1 MGSEPVAGVDPSA
14 SIVDVLIIGGGL
26 AGVCAATAAV
36 RQGFSV
42 TLVSAQDRHPPDFR
56 GEKLGEHELRL
67 FEKVGVGVAA
77 YRQMEAFDGVW
88 THRFGHL
95 VDKLDTREYSS
106 DYSDLVNALRDAMP
120 TQIDQIVARVAAVT
134 TSEDVQTV
142 TLGDGRT
149 LRGRLLVVAT
159 GLGDSVRRM
168 VGVEREIVRPMHSL
182 CCGFDLVEPPSAYPF
197 ISLVWSDERID
208 RTVSYLSLFP
218 MGGKVRGNL
227 FIYRRPDEAWTRD
240 FRADPTS
247 VLHRTFPLFER
258 RFGTWTVDGP
268 AIARPVDLV
277 QVRKHEQP
285 GLVLIGDAFSVVCPS
300 TGTGVGKVL
309 IDVDRLC
316 NHYLPQWLAT
326 AGMGLEKI
334 AAFYADPV
342 KTAFENRAWSRSQTS
357 RDIKLAP
364 GLYWNLRRLR
374 SATLG
379 RARLELSA
387 ATHRAATLMSTFGL

>member
-120 TQIDQIVARVAAVT
+120 LQIDQVVARVAALT
-134 TSEDVQTV
+134 TSEVVQMV

-218 MGGKVRGNL
+218 MGGKVCTAHSHSSSGASERGPSMGRPL
-227 FIYRRPDEAWTRD
+227 PALSISSRSASTSSRVWSSSATPSAWSARRPAPE
-240 FRADPTS
+240 S
-247 VLHRTFPLFER
+247 VR
-258 RFGTWTVDGP
+258 
-268 AIARPVDLV
+268 
-277 QVRKHEQP
+277 
-285 GLVLIGDAFSVVCPS
+285 C
-300 TGTGVGKVL
+300 
-309 IDVDRLC
+309 
-316 NHYLPQWLAT
+316 
-326 AGMGLEKI
+326 
-334 AAFYADPV
+334 
-342 KTAFENRAWSRSQTS
+342 
-357 RDIKLAP
+357 
-364 GLYWNLRRLR
+364 
-374 SATLG
+374 
-379 RARLELSA
+379 
-387 ATHRAATLMSTFGL
+387 